1 MSLFYPIV
9 FGATCAFACYSAVT
23 IAIKKFIGYKKDKNL
38 VKNITIMI
46 DDKGE
51 PILRINNAKHNNPI
65 IGSIGAIIATTTW
78 FAGFGLISFQNVV
91 SGDGPIFQFWF
102 IWFAEI
108 FFKTI
113 LPLLVIICRESFRSF
128 IRRFVEHL
136 QSMDWNDMGKGYLSI
151 QYLWTIYDV
160 AFEFLH
166 WWKYLFSK
174 ISLLYERETIQRIS
188 QNPEV
193 YRNSIV
199 IHEYR
204 IHQ

>member
-9 FGATCAFACYSAVT
+9 FGTTCVFACYSAVT
-23 IAIKKFIGYKKDKNL
+23 IAVKKFIGYKKDKNL

-113 LPLLVIICRESFRSF
+113 LPLLVIIKDKSFCSF
-128 IRRFVEHL
+128 IRRFIEHL
-136 QSMDWNDMGKGYLSI
+136 QSMDWNDMRKFYFFYFYFI
-151 QYLWTIYDV
+151 FI
-160 AFEFLH
+160 
-166 WWKYLFSK
+166 YLFIFFSTPFY
-174 ISLLYERETIQRIS
+174 IYS
-188 QNPEV
+188 QMLK
-193 YRNSIV
+193 
-199 IHEYR
+199 
-204 IHQ
+204 